1 MSYNDT
7 SWTTD
12 GLTKAG
18 ASSSTSKSLT
28 IGALT
33 ADTLQLSSN
42 VIKASDGGTTITL
55 DTSDNVTITGD
66 LAISG
71 GNITTALT
79 LDSTLIVTST
89 TQLNSTLTAGVD
101 GTGYDVKFFGD
112 TASNYMLWDQSADRL
127 KIYTTGS
134 SSSIES
140 LQLIHTDADA
150 NKGPGLSLRRISN
163 DALNDILGQVSFGG
177 DDDGGSENTYSSIR
191 GQVGAGA
198 GAMAAG
204 AEEGALNLIAMSN
217 GTSRSGILIKGTASD
232 TIDIDI
238 GYGAASLTKV
248 KGYFAANGATPAA
261 APDYTVS
268 NKSGTSRSVD
278 ANGDIAA
285 IGDNL
290 AQLVD
295 DLIAIGLLQ

>member
-204 AEEGALNLIAMSN
+204 AEEGALNLITMAN
-217 GTSRSGILIKGTASD
+217 GTSRSAILIKGTASD
-232 TIDIDI
+232 TVDVDI

-261 APDYTVS
+261 APNYTVS
-268 NKSGTSRSVD
+268 NLSTDRALDCDSTSD
-278 ANGDIAA
+278 AEVADVLGQVIT
-285 IGDNL
+285 
-290 AQLVD
+290 
-295 DLIAIGLLQ
+295 DLIAIGIFQ